1 MYQWLPALKA
11 EGLLP
16 NATKLHPSKF
26 LNDLIEQGH
35 RNVKQRIRAM
45 LGFEASGCS
54 RHNCR
59 YRADAPRP
67 RKA

>member
-1 MYQWLPALKA
+1 MYLWLPALEA

-35 RNVKQRIRAM
+35 RNVKQRI
-45 LGFEASGCS
+45 
-54 RHNCR
+54 
-59 YRADAPRP
+59 
-67 RKA
+67 